1 MTESKTFEMSKLEK
15 KTWCLRL
22 VELFDE
28 VLHEYEVVVDASFL
42 NESTLACEDNVVN
55 NRGMSVSHELGEN
68 L

>member
-1 MTESKTFEMSKLEK
+1 M
-15 KTWCLRL
+15 
-22 VELFDE
+22 ELFDE